1 MSENSGEGQIGE
13 WVFYRNIWAWGV
25 LIAWLQRLDACV
37 AVRILFFEV
46 VREDFWLS
54 VESRQLAAAAT

>member
-25 LIAWLQRLDACV
+25 LIAWLQRL
-37 AVRILFFEV
+37 VRILFFEV